1 MEGPYS
7 SMEPQATISVRVTPR
22 AARDELA
29 GWREGV
35 LVARVTAP
43 PVEGKAN
50 AALVRL
56 LASALG
62 IAPSRVSITGGRP
75 ARTKRVQ
82 IEGLSPD
89 EVRVKLGG

>member
-1 MEGPYS
+1 
-7 SMEPQATISVRVTPR
+7 MEPQATISVRVTPR

-62 IAPSRVSITGGRP
+62 IAPSRLSIAGGRSG
-75 ARTKRVQ
+75 RTKRVR
-82 IEGLSPD
+82 IEGLSTD